1 MVRFFGVLSSLAGCL
16 PLSMALGFSLLE
28 QGRRCEVM
36 EECASGFA
44 GHPRGLFYWLR
55 ERIGSDDWLACVIG
69 IPSGRVFLP
78 NAKGFHWTVL
88 MDSRIEDFLRVLC
101 QGAFIFTCSARAKF
115 PNAFKKNKA
124 RSCKHKGIS
133 TIQAW
138 KLKFFIYC
146 RRSNIPSTI

>member
-1 MVRFFGVLSSLAGCL
+1 VLCSSMGCL

-28 QGRRCEVM
+28 QGRRCEVID
-36 EECASGFA
+36 ECASGFA

-55 ERIGSDDWLACVIG
+55 ERIRSNDWLAYVIG
-69 IPSGRVFLP
+69 IPSDRVFLP
-78 NAKGFHWTVL
+78 NASGFHWTVL
-88 MDSRIEDFLRVLC
+88 MDSRIEDFLRILR
-101 QGAFIFTCSARAKF
+101 QGALIFACSAQEKF
-115 PNAFKKNKA
+115 PNAFKKNKD
-124 RSCKHKGIS
+124 RSCKHEGII